1 MEVWTYP
8 SEAAENRIKAI
19 LGRGLDYG
27 TGDYENVSR
36 IVDDI
41 RQNGDDALMEYTRKF
56 DAPEMRI
63 SMLRV
68 TEAEMAEAE
77 KSVDAEFISALS
89 RAASRIEAF
98 HRRQLRKS
106 WFAADREGVF
116 LGQMVNAVDAAGIYV
131 PGAKG
136 GTTPLVSSVLMGAI
150 PAAIAGVKRVVM
162 VTPPTA
168 DGSVNAHLLAAA
180 RAAGV
185 DEIYKVGSAW
195 AIAALAYGTQT
206 IAPVDVIVGP
216 GNIFVT
222 LAKKIVSGKVGIDM
236 IAGPSEILVVADK
249 TANPAYVAADMLS
262 QAEHDPLSSAILITA
277 SPPLAEAAAGQIRE
291 QLAQLPRKDIA
302 QQSLADYG
310 AVFVVPD
317 LASAMELANRI
328 APEHLEI
335 QTADPFALLA
345 SVKNAGAVFLGG
357 YTPEPVGDYA
367 AGPNHVLP
375 TGGTARF
382 SSALSVEC
390 FLKQTSVVYYSETAF
405 CREAADII
413 RLAESEGLDAH
424 AGSVKKR
431 LADLTRK

>member
-1 MEVWTYP
+1 MEIWTYP
-8 SEAAENRIKAI
+8 SESAENRIQTI

-36 IVDDI
+36 IVDDV
-41 RQNGDDALMEYTRKF
+41 RKSGDEALIEYTRKF
-56 DAPEMRI
+56 DAPEMGV

-68 TEAEMAEAE
+68 TEAEVAEAE
-77 KSVDAEFISALS
+77 KSVDAEFISVLN
-89 RAASRIEAF
+89 RAASQIEAF

-106 WFAADREGVF
+106 WFAADRDGVF
-116 LGQMVNAVDAAGIYV
+116 LGQLVNAVDAAGIYV

-150 PAAIAGVKRVVM
+150 PAAIAGVNRVAM

-168 DGSVNAHLLAAA
+168 EGSVDPHLLAAA

-185 DEIYKVGSAW
+185 DEIYKTGSAW

-236 IAGPSEILVVADK
+236 IAGPSEILVVADE

-262 QAEHDPLSSAILITA
+262 QAEHDPLSSAILITSSA
-277 SPPLAEAAAGQIRE
+277 TLAEAAVGQIRE
-291 QLAQLPRKDIA
+291 QLEKLPRKDIA

-310 AVFVVPD
+310 AVFVVSD
-317 LASAMELANRI
+317 LESAMELANRV

-335 QTADPFALLA
+335 QTADPFSLLA

-357 YTPEPVGDYA
+357 YTPEPVGDYM

-390 FLKQTSVVYYSETAF
+390 FLKQTSVVYYSQTAF

-413 RLAESEGLDAH
+413 RLAEIEGLDAH
-424 AGSVKKR
+424 AGSVKNR
-431 LADLTRK
+431 LEGLTRK